1 MLRTPRAGPIFSWEA
16 YHRTLKGPRNEGK
29 MAITPSASF
38 SELQQFVLANAKY
51 TGVKIG
57 SGSYGAILEVE
68 ANGII
73 CAGKKIHDSLADPH
87 ISGTQY
93 IVERYVKEC
102 HLLSSLRH
110 PNVVQFMGVCLLSEE
125 RLPVLV
131 MEYLPSDLHDT
142 LAKYS
147 DIPLFVKRSILHDVT
162 RGLVYLHAQKPPIIH
177 RDLTAKN
184 VLLNSAM
191 VAKIADFGVSRRI
204 IGEHITFQSAT
215 LTRVPGCDTYMPP
228 EAFDK
233 NPIYDAKLDMFSFGH
248 LILYTLAQAVP
259 VLLHPKSVSPKTTNF
274 EVERR
279 KPILSLLSDQLGQD
293 HPVLT
298 IATRCLSDNPRD
310 RPTSMEVLQLFDE
323 LVKVDA
329 SSEGCIGQIDV
340 LRMLSELHTKEMTIQ
355 VLEARVQKLEAAG
368 DNTSN
373 KMPQVREVFLHFTCI
388 YK

>member
-1 MLRTPRAGPIFSWEA
+1 
-16 YHRTLKGPRNEGK
+16 
-29 MAITPSASF
+29 MASKTCTSSF
-38 SELQQFVLANAKY
+38 DPELQPFVLTNAKY
-51 TGVKIG
+51 TGKAIG
-57 SGSYGAILEVE
+57 LGAYGTVLEVE
-68 ANGII
+68 AGGVIY
-73 CAGKKIHDSLADPH
+73 AGKKIHDSLDHPYN
-87 ISGTQY
+87 IGVDN

-110 PNVVQFMGVCLLSEE
+110 PNVVQFMGVCLFSEE

-142 LAKYS
+142 LAKYG

-162 RGLVYLHAQKPPIIH
+162 RGLIYLHAHKPPIVH

-228 EAFDK
+228 EAFDE
-233 NPIYDAKLDMFSFGH
+233 NPVYDAKLDMFSFGH
-248 LILYTLAQAVP
+248 LTLHTLAQAVP

-279 KPILSLLSDQLGQD
+279 KPILSLLSDQHGQD
-293 HPVLT
+293 HPLLT
-298 IATRCLSDNPRD
+298 IATRCLSDNPKD
-310 RPTSMEVLQLFDE
+310 RPTSIDVLHLFDE

-373 KMPQVREVFLHFTCI
+373 KMPQVWEVFLHFTCI